1 MELFEHQIEMIKAA
15 KEQPKGILQAPT
27 GSGKTFAQAGIVRQE
42 LLKGG
47 FKIVMVK
54 TPRIGLTNQ
63 VAEEYMDFLT
73 SKGMKPNSLLV
84 HSGNSIEVDPDKEL
98 DLEEQLAN
106 IKKIIKTYVNATTST
121 KELISQIK
129 RSKELDIPFLI
140 FTTYHSATKVI
151 NALDRED
158 FIVNLDLNDEA
169 HYLVREDFAS
179 ILELTIPERQYFFTA
194 TAVHSTAKQEGR
206 GMQNSDRFGKTIYHM
221 SIAEA
226 VSRGLILPVKPEI
239 IKSGQNDVVQQDT
252 DAAVG
257 QFVHKAFNTIERN
270 FPNLGTKL
278 LVSVRGSRQIGM
290 LLESMEFNMLLNA
303 NVNVLTVHSS
313 EEFTTFNGRQITR
326 KEFDQL
332 KDQLGKDVSS
342 RLIIVHYDIL
352 AEGIDVP
359 GLLGVLILRN
369 MQEAKFLQT
378 IGRVLRVY
386 RKNPDLKKYGMLFF
400 PEINDIDLAQ
410 NFVKMLERI
419 VEKGYLPS
427 QMINE
432 FLTPGS
438 EVEED
443 ELDQTE
449 SFASVIRSQLDLR
462 LYTERLDIKFEDL

>member
-47 FKIVMVK
+47 FKVVMVK

-84 HSGNSIEVDPDKEL
+84 HSGNSIEVDPDREL
-98 DLEEQLAN
+98 NLEEQLAN

-158 FIVNLDLNDEA
+158 FTVDLDLNDEA

-194 TAVHSTAKQEGR
+194 TVIKSGSEQGR
-206 GMQNSDRFGKTIYHM
+206 GMENRDRFGDIIYHM
-221 SIAEA
+221 GIAEA
-226 VSRGLILPVKPEI
+226 VSKGLILPVKPEVI
-239 IKSGQNDVVQQDT
+239 NSGQVDVIQQDV

-257 QFVHKAFNTIERN
+257 QFVHKAFNTVERN
-270 FPNLGTKL
+270 FPDLGTKL

-290 LLESMEFNMLLNA
+290 LLDSIEFNMLLNA
-303 NVNVLTVHSS
+303 NVNILTVHSS
-313 EEFTTFNGRQITR
+313 EEFTTFNGRQIAR

-332 KDQLGKDVSS
+332 KDQLGKDVNS

-378 IGRVLRVY
+378 VGRVLRVY

-400 PEINDIDLAQ
+400 PEVNDMDLAQ
-410 NFVKMLERI
+410 NFIEMLERI

-443 ELDQTE
+443 ELDQIE
-449 SFASVIRSQLDLR
+449 SFSSVIRSQLDLR
-462 LYTERLDIKFEDL
+462 LYTRELNIKFEEL